1 MKNPWQLYHWHL
13 ELSARCTLQCPR
25 CPRTEFPDTP
35 WRNQDISYKD
45 FRKSFTPDFIKKYVK
60 RFTFCGDIG
69 DPIYAPDFIPI
80 YSYIKEIK
88 PDCHVFTIT
97 NGSYKK
103 SQWWK
108 EVANI
113 ANEYDS
119 FNFSVDGYNNE
130 TNNLYRVNS
139 NFDSI
144 MDGMYIMGH
153 NSNAF
158 VNWAAIYFSFNQD
171 HQEKIKKLAMHNNCD
186 QIQWTKSTK
195 FGSKYGETYGGKSD
209 SLEPY
214 EKYIS
219 KTHRYERHVEKLS
232 NRSVPNDYYM
242 NLNKENYK
250 IVKEDF
256 YNYDIIPLCLVG
268 NRGMYIS
275 ADGVVHPCSWT
286 SFPYSSL
293 SDGNKTIDYKDS
305 FFYNNRKNIS
315 IKEKNLQEILDS
327 EVWNTLFNSW
337 KNQTKTWVECN
348 LKCNKKYVDFDYA
361 VGYET
366 N

>member
-1 MKNPWQLYHWHL
+1 MSNPWQLYHWHL
-13 ELSARCTLQCPR
+13 EISARCTLQCPR
-25 CPRTEFPDTP
+25 CPRTEFTDTP
-35 WRNQDISYKD
+35 WRNQDISYDD
-45 FRKSFTPDFIKKYVK
+45 FTKSFTPEFIEKNVQ

-80 YSYIKEIK
+80 YKYIKEVK
-88 PDCHVFTIT
+88 PDCHIFTIT

-103 SQWWK
+103 TEWWK
-108 EVANI
+108 QLAEI

-119 FNFSVDGYNNE
+119 INFSVDGYNNE

-144 MDGMYIMGH
+144 MNGMHIMGH
-153 NSNAF
+153 QSQAF

-171 HQEKIKKLAMHNNCD
+171 HQDEIKKLAKQNNCD

-195 FGSKYGETYGGKSD
+195 FGSKYGEAYGGKKD
-209 SLEPY
+209 SFEPR
-214 EKYIS
+214 EEFIS

-232 NRSVPNDYYM
+232 SRSIPNQKYMKTNENFYHDIKEKYRDY
-242 NLNKENYK
+242 N
-250 IVKEDF
+250 
-256 YNYDIIPLCLVG
+256 IIPLCLVG

-286 SFPYSSL
+286 SFPYNSL
-293 SDGNKTIDYKDS
+293 SDGNKTINYKDS

-315 IKEKNLQEILDS
+315 IKHHSLRDILASDI
-327 EVWNTLFNSW
+327 WNTLFESW
-337 KNQTKTWVECN
+337 KKQNKTWVECN
-348 LKCNKKYVDFDYA
+348 QKCNKKYVDFDYA